1 MVLHP
6 TVPTMA
12 FFMDGC
18 QVVTVKGEI
27 QLRDAL
33 LGHVADVTSS
43 LC

>member
-1 MVLHP
+1 MLHP
-6 TVPTMA
+6 AAPTMA

-18 QVVTVKGEI
+18 QVAAVKGEI